1 MQIVSTQLR
10 RLFRRVSARLSRRIV
25 FWSFVSIVAIEGVIL
40 MPSAYRREREL
51 LFQLEAISQAKL
63 SAIAQIVDSKP
74 SNQERFNQIK
84 QLELS
89 PDIAG
94 VALYTS
100 SGQQVGI
107 AGETPEIT
115 YADITSISNLPI
127 RHKNGSRYDV
137 AQRLSW
143 GGNNYILIVRH
154 DASLVM
160 REFYGFIGR
169 ILGLILIISAFV
181 TLVMMIVLERILI
194 CPILQLR
201 SDLIRAGEAIRRD
214 KDMPKFE
221 SVRVRRHDELGEVI
235 TASQQQFQKIRQAIA
250 QVKAAED
257 ALRQSEAKERE
268 KSHQLEQALQDLQ
281 QKELQLIQSE
291 KMSSLGQLIAGIT
304 HEMNNPIGFI
314 HGNLPYAVGYIQ
326 ELLKLLQEYQI
337 ALPNPPPEIQAKID
351 AINLNFIVND
361 LLKILS
367 SMETGTARIES
378 IVKSLQKFSHFDEAG
393 VKTVNIHE
401 EIDNTLRILQHR
413 LSPRLNRPAIQV
425 IKEYGNLPNI
435 ECEPGQLNQAFMN
448 ILTNAINTLEE
459 KAKTDFYSVGQSNEL
474 NSLIIVI
481 RTEFINPDRVAIQ
494 ITDNGMGMDGTT
506 KPRVFDPFFTKKEVG
521 KGTGLGLWVSYQIV
535 VKNHQGKLECN
546 STLGQGTEFVIKLPT
561 RKIKREPSSK
571 PSQIKQT
578 I

>member
-1 MQIVSTQLR
+1 MQIISTQFR
-10 RLFRRVSARLSRRIV
+10 KLFRRFSARLSRRIV

-51 LFQLEAISQAKL
+51 LFQLEEISQAKL
-63 SAIAQIVDSKP
+63 SAITQIVDSKP
-74 SNQERFNQIK
+74 SDQERFNQIK
-84 QLELS
+84 QLEVS

-100 SGQQVGI
+100 NGQQVGI
-107 AGETPEIT
+107 AGEAPEIT
-115 YADITSISNLPI
+115 YADVKSANHLPI
-127 RHKNGSRYDV
+127 RDKNDSRYDV
-137 AQRLSW
+137 AQRLFW
-143 GGNNYILIVRH
+143 GGTNYILIVRH
-154 DASLVM
+154 DASLVI
-160 REFYGFIGR
+160 REFYAFIGR
-169 ILGLILIISAFV
+169 ILGLVLIISAFV
-181 TLVMMIVLERILI
+181 TLVMMVVLERILI

-201 SDLIRAGEAIRRD
+201 SDLIRAGEAIRLDR
-214 KDMPKFE
+214 DMPEFE
-221 SVRVRRHDELGEVI
+221 SVRVPRHDELGEVI
-235 TASQQQFQKIRQAIA
+235 TASQQQFQKICQAIV

-337 ALPNPPPEIQAKID
+337 ALPNPPPEIQSKID
-351 AINLNFIVND
+351 AINLDFIVND

-378 IVKSLQKFSHFDEAG
+378 IVKSLQKFSHSDEAH
-393 VKTVNIHE
+393 VKIVNIHE

-413 LSPRLNRPAIQV
+413 LDARLNRPAIQL

-448 ILTNAINTLEE
+448 ILTNTINTLEE

-494 ITDNGMGMDGTT
+494 ITDNGMGMDETT
-506 KPRVFDPFFTKKEVG
+506 KLRVFDPFFTTKEVG

-561 RKIKREPSSK
+561 RKIKR
-571 PSQIKQT
+571 
-578 I
+578 

>member
-1 MQIVSTQLR
+1 MQIISTQLR

-115 YADITSISNLPI
+115 YTDITSISNLPI

-351 AINLNFIVND
+351 TINLNFIVND

-435 ECEPGQLNQAFMN
+435 ECEPGQINQAFMN
-448 ILTNAINTLEE
+448 ILTNAMNTLEE

-494 ITDNGMGMDGTT
+494 ITDNGMGMDETT
-506 KPRVFDPFFTKKEVG
+506 KIRVFDPFFTKKEVG

>member
-1 MQIVSTQLR
+1 
-10 RLFRRVSARLSRRIV
+10 
-25 FWSFVSIVAIEGVIL
+25 

-51 LFQLEAISQAKL
+51 LFQLEEISQAKL
-63 SAIAQIVDSKP
+63 SAITQIVDSKP
-74 SNQERFNQIK
+74 SDQERFNQIK
-84 QLELS
+84 QLEVS

-100 SGQQVGI
+100 NGQQVGI
-107 AGETPEIT
+107 AGEAPEIT
-115 YADITSISNLPI
+115 YADVKSANHLPI
-127 RHKNGSRYDV
+127 RDKNDSRYDV
-137 AQRLSW
+137 AQRLFW
-143 GGNNYILIVRH
+143 GGTNYILIVRH
-154 DASLVM
+154 DASLVI
-160 REFYGFIGR
+160 REFYAFIGR
-169 ILGLILIISAFV
+169 ILGLVLIISAFV
-181 TLVMMIVLERILI
+181 TLVMMVVLERILI

-201 SDLIRAGEAIRRD
+201 SDLIRAGEAIRLDR
-214 KDMPKFE
+214 DMPEFE
-221 SVRVRRHDELGEVI
+221 SVRVPRHDELGEVI
-235 TASQQQFQKIRQAIA
+235 TASQQQFQKICQAIV

-337 ALPNPPPEIQAKID
+337 ALPNPPPEIQSKID
-351 AINLNFIVND
+351 AINLDFIVND

-378 IVKSLQKFSHFDEAG
+378 IVKSLQKFSHSDEAH
-393 VKTVNIHE
+393 VKIVNIHE

-413 LSPRLNRPAIQV
+413 LDARLNRPAIQL

-448 ILTNAINTLEE
+448 ILTNTINTLEE

-494 ITDNGMGMDGTT
+494 ITDNGMGMDETT
-506 KPRVFDPFFTKKEVG
+506 KLRVFDPFFTTKEVG

-561 RKIKREPSSK
+561 RKIKR
-571 PSQIKQT
+571 
-578 I
+578 